1 MIIYTTIILKKL
13 EDIQDTIDEKIYK
26 NLLSIIKSLNKNHT
40 RDSII
45 EIFKSDNYV
54 EDVEWNKNIHL
65 FVFNDCIYDLSK
77 GKFTN
82 PDINDYIN
90 LSCGYNYNI
99 EFENLD
105 EIKSDVL
112 KIFKSIIK
120 NDEEFKY
127 FMKTISSFLI
137 QNNIEERAYFWLGKG
152 RNGKGTMSTLL
163 RNALKNYWGELNT
176 EYYTVAKHSVDEPNQ
191 NLYNCRN
198 SRILN
203 TSEIAKDDKTN
214 SSVKFINDKFNR
226 ITGNDIINARQ
237 LGVKTTASFKA
248 GKILI
253 QLNDMPEFSKDINK
267 NDVSLRERIIIIQ
280 LPYSFVED
288 EEKIKAEPLLY
299 KPIDRTIKQKFETE
313 IYRKAMIEILFE
325 YYKLYLLEGL
335 NIPQSVKNY
344 TNSYFGTQSI
354 LGWFD
359 STYNKNDS
367 LKISI
372 DDIQDDYKNEFNI
385 TISKSDLRNKLTSE
399 GLFVVKIKG
408 YFYIKGYSRE
418 EKIKEEKEIY
428 FNDDSDDDDK
438 PSPLDRL

>member
-1 MIIYTTIILKKL
+1 M
-13 EDIQDTIDEKIYK
+13 
-26 NLLSIIKSLNKNHT
+26 
-40 RDSII
+40 
-45 EIFKSDNYV
+45 
-54 EDVEWNKNIHL
+54 
-65 FVFNDCIYDLSK
+65 
-77 GKFTN
+77 
-82 PDINDYIN
+82 
-90 LSCGYNYNI
+90 SCGYNYNI

-137 QNNIEERAYFWLGKG
+137 QNNIEEKAYFWLGKG

-288 EEKIKAEPLLY
+288 EEKVKAEHLLY

-325 YYKLYLLEGL
+325 YYKLYVCEGL
-335 NIPQSVKNY
+335 IIPASVKKH
-344 TNSYFGTQSI
+344 TN
-354 LGWFD
+354 D
-359 STYNKNDS
+359 
-367 LKISI
+367 
-372 DDIQDDYKNEFNI
+372 
-385 TISKSDLRNKLTSE
+385 
-399 GLFVVKIKG
+399 
-408 YFYIKGYSRE
+408 
-418 EKIKEEKEIY
+418 
-428 FNDDSDDDDK
+428 
-438 PSPLDRL
+438 